1 VLKVLG
7 HGLVVLL
14 LTVATQVGGLAWLAA
29 LLLRRAFAPR
39 RPFRGP
45 LLLLLFLL
53 CYVAASFAA
62 EALAERNG
70 RIALPCGA
78 SEGRHLV
85 VASPLYCLLNR
96 HYVSTETYFL
106 VDGLAREMD
115 ERFPGT
121 LTQALDAGFPLLD
134 DFPLLPHLS
143 HDDGRKVD
151 LAFYYRDPSGSY
163 QRGLLASPFGYW
175 GFAPP
180 RPGEP
185 LPCAGDDAFL
195 TLRWDMEWL
204 RPFLRTGAPL
214 DEERTRA
221 ALQWLVAEGDSGGRL
236 NRILLEPH
244 LKSRFGLASDR
255 IRFQGC
261 RAARHD
267 DHIHIESRY

>member
-1 VLKVLG
+1 MLKLLG
-7 HGLVVLL
+7 HGLAILL
-14 LTVATQVGGLAWLAA
+14 LTAATQVGGIAWLAA
-29 LLLRRAFAPR
+29 LALRRAFAPR
-39 RPFRGP
+39 RPFRWP

-62 EALAERNG
+62 ESLAERSD

-96 HYVSTETYFL
+96 HYVSTETYYL

-121 LTQALDAGFPLLD
+121 LTQALEAGFPLLEG
-134 DFPLLPHLS
+134 FPLLPHLS
-143 HDDGRKVD
+143 HDDGRKLD
-151 LAFYYRDPSGSY
+151 LAFYYQGPEGGYR
-163 QRGLLASPFGYW
+163 RGLLASPLGYW
-175 GFAPP
+175 GFTPP

-185 LPCAGDDAFL
+185 QPCVDDGFL
-195 TLRWDMEWL
+195 SLRWDMSWFQPLVREGV
-204 RPFLRTGAPL
+204 TL
-214 DEERTRA
+214 DEARTKA

-236 NRILLEPH
+236 DRILLEPH
-244 LKSRFGLASDR
+244 LKARLGLASDR

-261 RAARHD
+261 GAARHD
-267 DHIHIESRY
+267 DHIHIESLY